1 MLNLGTRSL
10 KILAVIQCIA
20 EDVNSSN
27 PDNYC
32 ISPLKKAD
40 FIDNI
45 VLAVPKLGNFSIFDT
60 LSKKW
65 NIDVFY
71 GSNYNVAERIYNASK
86 KYSPDLVIRVLLR
99 RFYID
104 LDLVKTM
111 ITKIKEGYDYVNLD
125 NNVYNEVGA
134 DVSTFKALKLAIKLL
149 KKLPNNYQTKT
160 FRFNP
165 WRFMECNNKFKIT
178 TLDYKK
184 KWSQAR
190 INRVQQ
196 KILKLLKNE
205 EDSAQP
211 VDQNEPVNR
220 YRFISKFIKKND
232 VVLDIACG
240 RGGGSEILSHFAKE
254 VYGIDYNSNYISY
267 AASKFNRLNLKFILG
282 TDELLE
288 DFKSKF
294 TKVISAHTMEHVN
307 DDNLFLQRI
316 RNCLKNNGKLIL
328 EVPRLAPYPLG
339 KPLWPHHKREYTQKS
354 LEYILKKAGFT
365 TERAFGAN
373 RRTYVNVKNAR
384 DSFLYICKISK
395 NY

>member
-1 MLNLGTRSL
+1 M

-20 EDVNSSN
+20 EDVHSSN

-65 NIDVFY
+65 QVDVFY
-71 GSNYNVAERIYNASK
+71 GSNYNVADRIYNASK

-104 LDLVKTM
+104 LDLVKIM
-111 ITKIKEGYDYVNLD
+111 ISKIKEGYDYVNLA
-125 NNVYNEVGA
+125 NNIYNEVAA
-134 DVSTFKALKLAIKLL
+134 DVSTFKALKLAVKLL
-149 KKLPNNYQTKT
+149 KKLPNNYQANT

-165 WRFMECNNKFKIT
+165 WRFMECNNKFKT
-178 TLDYKK
+178 ATLEYKK
-184 KWSQAR
+184 KWSNTR
-190 INRVQQ
+190 INKIQQ
-196 KILKLLKNE
+196 KLIRLIENQ
-205 EDSAQP
+205 EDSTQS

-240 RGGGSEILSHFAKE
+240 KGGGSKILSHVAKE
-254 VYGIDYNSNYISY
+254 VYGIDYNLKYISY
-267 AASKFNRLNLKFILG
+267 AESKFNKPNLKFLHG
-282 TDELLE
+282 TDKLLE

-294 TKVISAHTMEHVN
+294 DKVVSAHTMEHVN
-307 DDNLFLQRI
+307 NDNLFLQRI
-316 RNCLKNNGKLIL
+316 RNCLKSNGKLIL
-328 EVPRLAPYPLG
+328 EVPCLTLYPLG

-354 LEYILKKAGFT
+354 LEHVLKKVGFDI
-365 TERAFGAN
+365 EQAFGAN
-373 RRTYVNVKNAR
+373 RRNYVNVKNAR

-395 NY
+395 K

>member
-1 MLNLGTRSL
+1 L

-20 EDVNSSN
+20 EDVHSSN

-45 VLAVPKLGNFSIFDT
+45 VLAVPKLGNFSIFDKLT
-60 LSKKW
+60 KKW
-65 NIDVFY
+65 QVDVFY
-71 GSNYNVAERIYNASK
+71 GSNYNVADRIYNASK

-111 ITKIKEGYDYVNLD
+111 ISKIKKGYDYVNLD
-125 NNVYNEVGA
+125 NNVYNEVAA
-134 DVSTFKALKLAIKLL
+134 DVSTFKALALAVKLL
-149 KKLPNNYQTKT
+149 KKLPNSYQANT

-165 WRFMECNNKFKIT
+165 WRFMECSNKFKIT
-178 TLDYKK
+178 TLKYKK
-184 KWSQAR
+184 KWSR
-190 INRVQQ
+190 TRFNKVQQ
-196 KILKLLKNE
+196 KIKKLFENE
-205 EDSAQP
+205 EDAAQP

-254 VYGIDYNSNYISY
+254 VYGIDYNPNYISY
-267 AASKFNRLNLKFILG
+267 AESEFNRSNLKFILG

-294 TKVISAHTMEHVN
+294 TKVISAHTMEHVP
-307 DDNLFLQRI
+307 DDHLFLQRI
-316 RNCLKNNGKLIL
+316 KHCLKSNGKLIL
-328 EVPRLAPYPLG
+328 EVPRLAPHPLG
-339 KPLWPHHKREYTQKS
+339 KPLWPHHKREYTKRS
-354 LEYILKKAGFT
+354 LEHVLKKTGFKI
-365 TERAFGAN
+365 ERAFGAN
-373 RRTYVNVKNAR
+373 RRNYVNVKNAR
-384 DSFLYICKISK
+384 DSFLYVCKISK
-395 NY
+395 N